1 MKTNKMCRLIKSEDL
16 NHHGTLFAG
25 RMAEWFVEGNFI
37 AASRLFGDPN
47 SVVCVK
53 LHGLKFGTPA
63 NKGDI
68 IELET
73 KVIAVGNTSIT
84 VYGKVTR
91 NETSFILVDGFTT
104 FVCVD
109 ENGKKM
115 LHNLSKP
122 EAANEEEIMLIARAK
137 ELK

>member
-1 MKTNKMCRLIKSEDL
+1 MKTNNMCRLIKSEDL

-25 RMAEWFVEGNFI
+25 RMAEWFVEGSFI
-37 AASRLFGDPN
+37 AASRMFGDPN
-47 SVVCVK
+47 SVVCLK

-63 NKGDI
+63 HKGDI

-73 KVIAVGNTSIT
+73 KVVTVGNTSIT

-91 NETSFILVDGFTT
+91 NESSAILVDGFTT

-109 ENGKKM
+109 EDGKKM
-115 LHNLSKP
+115 LHHLPKP
-122 EAANEEEIMLIARAK
+122 EAETEEDTLLIARAK
-137 ELK
+137 ELY

>member
-25 RMAEWFVEGNFI
+25 RMAEWFVEGTFI
-37 AASRLFGDPN
+37 AASRMIGDPK
-47 SVVCVK
+47 SIVCVK

-73 KVIAVGNTSIT
+73 KVVAVGNTSIT

-91 NETSFILVDGFTT
+91 NEAASILVDGFTT

-109 ENGKKM
+109 EEGKKM
-115 LHNLSKP
+115 VHNLPKP
-122 EAANEEEIMLIARAK
+122 EATTEEEVLLIARAK